1 MDRKLNAKLYQRLPL
16 QQERE
21 VLEALALGSRN
32 LTTAKVIE
40 ANNHEIT
47 DKDIEP
53 KTTVDMLEV
62 ATDTGLVRLKIYI
75 LLLKVYIWR
84 IMKTTVILDD
94 DLYKQLV
101 QEALEK
107 YGTTRKLSLLINE
120 KLKGSGR
127 KVRRGKEGLS
137 IRIGSD
143 LKPEEIDRLTEEGWR
158 KVIKW
163 KP

>member
-1 MDRKLNAKLYQRLPL
+1 
-16 QQERE
+16 
-21 VLEALALGSRN
+21 
-32 LTTAKVIE
+32 
-40 ANNHEIT
+40 
-47 DKDIEP
+47 
-53 KTTVDMLEV
+53 
-62 ATDTGLVRLKIYI
+62 
-75 LLLKVYIWR
+75 
-84 IMKTTVILDD
+84 MKTTIILDD

-120 KLKGSGR
+120 KLKGGER
-127 KVRRGKEGLS
+127 KGRRGKEGLS
-137 IRIGSD
+137 IRIGRD

>member
-1 MDRKLNAKLYQRLPL
+1 
-16 QQERE
+16 
-21 VLEALALGSRN
+21 
-32 LTTAKVIE
+32 
-40 ANNHEIT
+40 
-47 DKDIEP
+47 
-53 KTTVDMLEV
+53 
-62 ATDTGLVRLKIYI
+62 
-75 LLLKVYIWR
+75 
-84 IMKTTVILDD
+84 MKTTIILDD

-120 KLKGSGR
+120 KLKGGGR
-127 KVRRGKEGLS
+127 KGRRGKEGLS
-137 IRIGSD
+137 IRIGRD